1 MWIDAYLSNIF
12 MTLGPKLYNQYCN
25 SSQQCSKKENFFDAP
40 NSNFPLLN
48 WLDII
53 VHRIE
58 SICTDRPMSRLH
70 IFVHEN
76 RHVQLL
82 YRPSTFQF
90 SRNSFRNKLFSVL
103 FIVSQKILD
112 NIFFQLFG
120 GLHVPWILNLDD
132 ELHDSTHLDANMIWV
147 RPLLY

>member
-1 MWIDAYLSNIF
+1 

-82 YRPSTFQF
+82 YRPTYQF
-90 SRNSFRNKLFSVL
+90 SRKLLRNKVVFQSLL
-103 FIVSQKILD
+103 CQKILD
-112 NIFFQLFG
+112 SDFL
-120 GLHVPWILNLDD
+120 
-132 ELHDSTHLDANMIWV
+132 STFWV
-147 RPLLY
+147 VTTCFRLLLCCAMSHMTHTT